1 MKILYFTGTGNC
13 LSVAKHFDAELLS
26 IPQLVKDNIYEIEDD
41 TVGIVYP
48 VYAISI
54 PDIVRKYLSQCK
66 IKANYAEFVKEFVL
80 FQILLKKKKI
90 NQFSGVVVK
99 VALLVSIIARKTL
112 FR

>member
-13 LSVAKHFDAELLS
+13 LSVAKHFDADLLS

-66 IKANYAEFVKEFVL
+66 IKANYVFVIATYGFVNCGSL
-80 FQILLKKKKI
+80 HEMKK
-90 NQFSGVVVK
+90 
-99 VALLVSIIARKTL
+99 L
-112 FR
+112 